1 MSEETVSVDDVLQ
14 AIQQKN
20 VGRAKAMF
28 QNVMSDK
35 INSSLESEK
44 VRIASQ
50 VFNTPE
56 EVEVEEPEE
65 VEEVDEEEEV
75 DVESEVSNLFDED
88 DETE

>member
-50 VFNTPE
+50 VFNAPE
-56 EVEVEEPEE
+56 EAEVEEPEY
-65 VEEVDEEEEV
+65 EEETDDEEV

>member
-20 VGRAKAMF
+20 VGQAKAMF

-56 EVEVEEPEE
+56 EVEVEEPED
-65 VEEVDEEEEV
+65 VEEVDDEEEV

>member
-65 VEEVDEEEEV
+65 VEEVDDEEEV

>member
-56 EVEVEEPEE
+56 EVEVEEPED
-65 VEEVDEEEEV
+65 VEEVDDEEEV

>member
-50 VFNTPE
+50 VFNAPE
-56 EVEVEEPEE
+56 EVDVEEPEE
-65 VEEVDEEEEV
+65 VEEVDEEEV

>member
-50 VFNTPE
+50 VFNAPE

-65 VEEVDEEEEV
+65 VEEVDEEEV